1 MRSADRRFK
10 RACDLIKAD
19 RIGVSTGIEKAV
31 SREVSAILS
40 DFFSLSTEPQ
50 TTIVATEKG
59 FDIVIS
65 VKAKSVK
72 SFRLVDGF

>member
-1 MRSADRRFK
+1 MRSGERRFR

-31 SREVSAILS
+31 TREVSATLS
-40 DFFSLSTEPQ
+40 DFFSLSAEPR

-59 FDIVIS
+59 FEIVIS

-72 SFRLVDGF
+72 SFRSVDGF